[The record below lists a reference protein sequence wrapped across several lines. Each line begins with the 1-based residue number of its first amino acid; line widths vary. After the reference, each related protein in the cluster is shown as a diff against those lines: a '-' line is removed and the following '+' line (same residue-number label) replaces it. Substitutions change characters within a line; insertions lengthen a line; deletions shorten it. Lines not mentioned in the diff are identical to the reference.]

1 MHSVPRLFTLLFFAA
16 AALSCAGCSATSGT
30 SSLGTATS
38 ANCMA
43 PPSAPIADKPVIAVL
58 DGITTNDRNTS
69 IIDERVLAMHMIL
82 NAGFDMKA
90 RLILDTIGSGIGD
103 ADLVANTQLEGDGP
117 NALLLQANIA
127 CKISGSMNALATLDH
142 RSSTGPV
149 DVLGALA
156 TLAGHL
162 NGLSHRQVD
171 VVLMSSL
178 LNGTRELDLAN
189 SSTLAQNPS
198 GLLAG
203 LARKGLIPSCVGWNV
218 YALGAGESAGGG
230 LSDVEFIEL
239 RVFWTDFFQR
249 CGGRLV
255 FFDSEF
261 THFPISPS
269 SSGPSDTGL
278 SVSRR
283 VTGNGQTEIVIRLE
297 SSVLF
302 ASGKNNLAAN
312 DSPALRSLLS
322 LLTVTYPIGP
332 IRVVGFTDSVPINV
346 TGGNLLLSKERAA
359 AVGRWLV
366 ARGVATTRIR
376 TLGMGPA
383 DPIDD
388 NGTPA
393 GRAQNRRVEVSVTL
407 PRGAS

>member
-1 MHSVPRLFTLLFFAA
+1 MHSRTRLFTLLVVAA
-16 AALSCAGCSATSGT
+16 AALGCAGCSATSGT

-58 DGITTNDRNTS
+58 DGITTDEHNVS
-69 IIDERVLAMHMIL
+69 IIEKRISAMHMIL
-82 NAGFDMKA
+82 NAGFDMEA
-90 RLILDTIGSGIGD
+90 RLLLDTIGSGIGD
-103 ADLVANTQLEGDGP
+103 ADLAANTQLEGGCP
-117 NALLLQANIA
+117 NALLLQANVA
-127 CKISGSMNALATLDH
+127 CKISGSMNALAALDH
-142 RSSTGPV
+142 RSAAGPV
-149 DVLGALA
+149 NVLAALE

-171 VVLMSSL
+171 VVLLSSL

-189 SSTLAQNPS
+189 STILAQNPS

-203 LARKGLIPSCVGWNV
+203 LAREGLLVSCAGWNV
-218 YALGAGESAGGG
+218 YVVGAGESASGSV
-230 LSDVEFIEL
+230 SDVKFIEL
-239 RVFWTDFFQR
+239 KAFWTDFFQR

-255 FFDSEF
+255 FFDSEL
-261 THFPISPS
+261 THFPIGPTSSEPS
-269 SSGPSDTGL
+269 RADL

-283 VTGNGQTEIVIRLE
+283 VTGDGQTEIVIRLE
-297 SSVLF
+297 SSLLF

-322 LLTVTYPIGP
+322 LLTVTYPVGP
-332 IRVVGFTDSVPINV
+332 IRVVGFTDSVPINM
-346 TGGNLLLSKERAA
+346 TGGNLLLSKERAT

-366 ARGVATTRIR
+366 ARGVAATRIR

-383 DPIDD
+383 DPIAD